1 MYRSNSWSSELF
13 LQLWS
18 ISLQNP
24 STLSQTVNT
33 ASAWLNCAGTAS
45 PLAHPLRQRYITP
58 SLGGLSRCLLMHVNS
73 HQELPGFIAEGNR
86 VANAACYVAYD
97 LLGAARSSHGQLHQ
111 SALALRQMFRISLG
125 EARDIVQ
132 QCMACSQAMQLPEGV
147 DPRGVSPNQLWQMD
161 VTEYLPFGCL
171 HHLHAVVDTCSGMLR
186 SDSDPHT
193 VWPLSGRLLLSSA
206 CRLRGKRTMAQDTG
220 ARCLPGGAP
229 SGGFVIPQGSLGTV
243 RAKLLSSGRTS
254 HLNNSLTRLERGEG
268 WTCLSCA
275 LRHSS
280 YGLCTV

>member
-1 MYRSNSWSSELF
+1 
-13 LQLWS
+13 
-18 ISLQNP
+18 
-24 STLSQTVNT
+24 
-33 ASAWLNCAGTAS
+33 
-45 PLAHPLRQRYITP
+45 
-58 SLGGLSRCLLMHVNS
+58 MHVNS

-171 HHLHAVVDTCSGMLR
+171 RHLHAVVDTCSGMLR

-229 SGGFVIPQGSLGTV
+229 SGGIRHTSGVPGNSQGQAIV
-243 RAKLLSSGRTS
+243 ERA
-254 HLNNSLTRLERGEG
+254 HLTLKRRLD
-268 WTCLSCA
+268 A
-275 LRHSS
+275 LREGG
-280 YGLCTV
+280 GLDLLELCPPALLLWALYSLNHLEGRAEDHLLGERAPIGEACI